1 MGHLVDVLNYCAIFV
16 SAISGSAAAIKS
28 RADVFGI
35 PVLAFATACSGGIL
49 RDLFIGDLP
58 PENIRSSI
66 PVLVTLA
73 ASMVTSLCIKQL
85 KWFLTNPI
93 QVFDAFGLGLFTAIG
108 VNKALYYN
116 ITPVWAVLLGVI
128 TGVGGG
134 MVRDILLGRVP
145 SILHREIYATCSLA
159 GGVFMVAGWYLKLMP
174 HSFLMVSGAAIC
186 ITMRCL
192 ALRYNWNVS
201 VTPTGDE
208 NRRSGRFQDGD
219 QRR

>member
-1 MGHLVDVLNYCAIFV
+1 MKADLVRLVDVLNYCAIFV
-16 SAISGSAAAIKS
+16 SAISGSAAGIKS
-28 RADVFGI
+28 RADLFGI
-35 PVLAFATACSGGIL
+35 PVIAFVTACSGGIL

-66 PVLVTLA
+66 PILVSLA
-73 ASMVTSLCIKQL
+73 ASILTSLCIKQL
-85 KWFLTNPI
+85 KWFLSNPI

-108 VNKALYYN
+108 VNKALYFN
-116 ITPVWAVLLGVI
+116 ITPIWAILLGVI

-134 MVRDILLGRVP
+134 VVRDILLGRVP

-159 GGVFMVAGWYLKLMP
+159 GGVFMVAGWYWEILP
-174 HSFLMVSGAAIC
+174 RGILMVLGAAIC

-192 ALRYNWNVS
+192 ALHYDWNIS

-208 NRRSGRFQDGD
+208 NRRSGRF
-219 QRR
+219 